1 LSVWDIN
8 NLSVSERPVL
18 RKILGPIQCKEGWR
32 IRSNNELQ
40 KLIKGEDIVKYTVAQ
55 RIKWWGHLTRMEG
68 IKLVKITT
76 GTPKEYQPKDD
87 QRTDGDM
94 K

>member
-1 LSVWDIN
+1 
-8 NLSVSERPVL
+8 
-18 RKILGPIQCKEGWR
+18 
-32 IRSNNELQ
+32 LQ
-40 KLIKGEDIVKYTVAQ
+40 KLIKGEAIVIYTETQ
-55 RIKWWGHLTRMEG
+55 RIKWWGHLKRMED

-87 QRTDGDM
+87 QRIDGDL